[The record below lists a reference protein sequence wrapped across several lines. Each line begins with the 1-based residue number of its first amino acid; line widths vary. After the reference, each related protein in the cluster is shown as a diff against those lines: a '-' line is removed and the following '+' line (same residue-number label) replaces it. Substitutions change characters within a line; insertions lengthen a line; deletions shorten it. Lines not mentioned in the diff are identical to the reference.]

1 MAERRTRR
9 RRRLLL
15 VAGIVL
21 AVVAVAVVGVVA
33 GRPATGSAAVLSA
46 PARRADVVVTVTA
59 SGSLVDQY
67 TYAVAAGTTPVL
79 TELAG
84 VPTGSAASA
93 GSSAS
98 GTSSASGSSSG
109 SAGSSSASTAGGSG
123 GYTTRS
129 VAVSPGEAVSAG
141 QTLAVAR
148 DAAGDDQSVK
158 APVAGH
164 VRTISTAVGASAS
177 AVATIGAGRA
187 LAAVDVNENQIAEV
201 QRDQTVRLAFGAS
214 DGTVTGTVT
223 DIAQLADDSSGVR
236 RYRVLVEPDSLP
248 TGSRIG
254 MTVSA
259 TIDIARHTGVVSV
272 PAAAVDTQGGHDT
285 VQVVGAEGAIRTV
298 RVTVGLVGDSTVEIT
313 SGLTPGQWVVIGS
326 TGTVPASTAP
336 RAPGT

>member
-1 MAERRTRR
+1 MAERPTRR

-21 AVVAVAVVGVVA
+21 AVVGVAVVGVVA
-33 GRPATGSAAVLSA
+33 GRPTTGSAAVLSA

-84 VPTGSAASA
+84 VPTGSSASA
-93 GSSAS
+93 SSTSGSP
-98 GTSSASGSSSG
+98 SASGSSSG

-129 VAVSPGEAVSAG
+129 VAVSPGQAVSEG

-148 DAAGDDQSVK
+148 DAAGDDHSVT

-164 VRTISTAVGASAS
+164 VRTVSTAVGASAS

-236 RYRVLVEPDSLP
+236 RYRVLVAPDSLP
-248 TGSRIG
+248 TSSRIG

-298 RVTVGLVGDSTVEIT
+298 RVTIGLVGDSTVEIT
-313 SGLTPGQWVVIGS
+313 SGLTAGQRVVIGS

>member
-1 MAERRTRR
+1 MAERPTRR

-84 VPTGSAASA
+84 VPTGSSASA
-93 GSSAS
+93 SSAS
-98 GTSSASGSSSG
+98 GTPSAS
-109 SAGSSSASTAGGSG
+109 GSSSASTAGGSG

-148 DAAGDDQSVK
+148 DAAGDDHSVK

-285 VQVVGAEGAIRTV
+285 VQVLGAEGAIRTV

-313 SGLTPGQWVVIGS
+313 SGLTAGQRVVTGS